1 MSGIQQF
8 ENLGHRI
15 LGRLGLC
22 RHQIYKRP
30 APTPLLDA
38 GTANSAIAQ
47 AIEKGVPCLIS
58 RLGTPESNGILNQL
72 DLRFTRHSSAAVR
85 LFARMQGRHRDW
97 AARTRELLQDNVGF
111 FPPTDECLE
120 RFAPFYATCISQ
132 MDMVGYWGIVPGEAF
147 LIRKYAPRAV
157 AFDPSALE
165 PYFFDPPWSEALE
178 GRKVLVIHPFA
189 ESIRRQYHRRQ
200 LLFEDARVLP
210 SFELR
215 TIPAVQSLAG
225 TPTPF
230 STWFEAL
237 AWMEAEMDKCDYEVV
252 LIGAGGYGLP
262 LCAHAK
268 RRGKV
273 AIHTGGSTQ
282 ILFGIRGKRWDGMPE
297 FARFFNDAWVRP
309 LPGEGIPEGAKVE
322 GGCYW

>member
-1 MSGIQQF
+1 M
-8 ENLGHRI
+8 
-15 LGRLGLC
+15 
-22 RHQIYKRP
+22 
-30 APTPLLDA
+30 
-38 GTANSAIAQ
+38 
-47 AIEKGVPCLIS
+47 
-58 RLGTPESNGILNQL
+58 
-72 DLRFTRHSSAAVR
+72 
-85 LFARMQGRHRDW
+85 
-97 AARTRELLQDNVGF
+97 RTRELLQNNIGF

-120 RFAPFYATCISQ
+120 RFASLYAVCIAQ

-147 LIRKYAPRAV
+147 LIRKHASRAV
-157 AFDPSALE
+157 VFDPRALE

-210 SFELR
+210 PFELL

-230 STWFEAL
+230 PTWFEAL

-268 RRGKV
+268 RQGKV

-309 LPGEGIPEGAKVE
+309 LPGEGIPAGAKVE
-322 GGCYW
+322 NGCYW